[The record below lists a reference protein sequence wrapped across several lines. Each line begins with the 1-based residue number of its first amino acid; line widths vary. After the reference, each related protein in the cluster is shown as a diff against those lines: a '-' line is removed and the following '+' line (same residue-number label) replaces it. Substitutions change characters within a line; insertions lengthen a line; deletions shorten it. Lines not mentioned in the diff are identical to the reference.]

1 MPDSFSRSM
10 THFQTSGGTP
20 THFQTSGGTLTH
32 FVTSGGTLTHFLGP
46 KYVRD
51 HKI

>member
-10 THFQTSGGTP
+10 